1 MPKGENVEFFAN
13 IELNTCLDQRKQ
25 IFISPVGINQVSSVQ
40 LSIWVHYPKEIK
52 GVDLISLL
60 DNAPTR

>member
-52 GVDLISLL
+52 GIHRLNISF
-60 DNAPTR
+60 A

>member
-25 IFISPVGINQVSSVQ
+25 IFISPVGINQVSAVQ
-40 LSIWVHYPKEIK
+40 LSIYLGALSKRHKRYIPN
-52 GVDLISLL
+52 ISFG
-60 DNAPTR
+60 

>member
-25 IFISPVGINQVSSVQ
+25 IFISPVGINQVSAVQ
-40 LSIWVHYPKEIK
+40 FY
-52 GVDLISLL
+52 SLM
-60 DNAPTR
+60 DKAPTK